1 MIKVLYPNCAGLDVH
16 KKFVVAC
23 RVSMDAGGNTQK
35 QMRKFST
42 MRADLEEMAKWLQ
55 ESGSTHVAMES
66 SGVYWKPIYN
76 ILEGLFEVV
85 LVNAQ
90 AIKRMPGRKT
100 DMKDA
105 EWIATLMQH
114 GLLQGSFIP
123 ERQQRELR
131 DLTRYHQSLVQER
144 SRFANRLQKLLED
157 TNLKLGSVA
166 TDLQGVSAQAILRAI
181 AQGETDPKTLAEMT
195 HGSLRSKRNEM
206 EQALVGTV
214 SNHHRFMLQQLLTQL
229 DFLNQQ
235 ITQIDARIE
244 EQLANMPAPFEKAVQ
259 LLDTIPGV
267 NRPLAIVIVAEIGID
282 MSRFPSDRHI
292 TAWAGVAPGNNE
304 TGGKQRSGKTRHGN
318 EHLETALVLAAHA
331 AARTKQTYLRSLY
344 NRLASRRGKQRAAV
358 AVGRTILQAAY
369 FMLKNGETFVELGQ
383 DYLDK
388 LDRERTAKRLVRRVK
403 KLGFEVNLIE
413 QDTAHTSDEYLR
425 ALPNQLLLP
434 TTG

>member
-1 MIKVLYPNCAGLDVH
+1 MIKILYPNCAGLDVH

-23 RVSMDAGGNTQK
+23 RLSVDAAGNTQK
-35 QMRKFST
+35 QMRKFSS
-42 MRADLEEMAKWLQ
+42 MRADLEAMAKWLQ
-55 ESGSTHVAMES
+55 EGGSTHVAIES

-76 ILEGLFEVV
+76 ILEGLFDIV

-157 TNLKLGSVA
+157 TNLKLASVA

-181 AQGETDPKTLAEMT
+181 AQGETDPKVLAEMT

-206 EQALVGTV
+206 EQALVGSV
-214 SNHHRFMLQQLLTQL
+214 SEHHRFMLQQFLTQL

-235 ITQIDARIE
+235 IAQIEARIE
-244 EQLANMPAPFEKAVQ
+244 EQLAQMPAPFEKAVQ

-267 NRPLAIVIVAEIGID
+267 NRPLAIVIVAEIGVD
-282 MSRFPSDRHI
+282 MSRFPSDRQI

-304 TGGKQRSGKTRHGN
+304 TGGKQRSGRTRHGN

-358 AVGRTILQAAY
+358 AVGRSILQAAY
-369 FMLKNGETFVELGQ
+369 FMLKKGETFFELGQ

-388 LDRERTAKRLVRRVK
+388 LDRERTAKRLVGRLH
-403 KLGFEVNLIE
+403 KLGFEVNLVDKE
-413 QDTAHTSDEYLR
+413 VVRLEGEHLHTSPPAR
-425 ALPNQLLLP
+425 LLP
-434 TTG
+434 ISV

>member
-23 RVSMDAGGNTQK
+23 RLSVDATGNTQK

-42 MRADLEEMAKWLQ
+42 MRADLERMVQWLQ
-55 ESGSTHVAMES
+55 EGGCTHVAMES

-90 AIKRMPGRKT
+90 AIKRLPGRKT

-157 TNLKLGSVA
+157 TNLKLAAVA

-181 AQGETDPKTLAEMT
+181 AQGETDPNTLAQMT
-195 HGSLRSKRNEM
+195 HGCLRSKRTEM
-206 EQALVGTV
+206 EQALAGSV
-214 SNHHRFMLQQLLTQL
+214 SDHHRFMLQQLLTQL

-235 ITQIDARIE
+235 IEQLEAHIQ
-244 EQLANMPAPFEKAVQ
+244 EQLAKMPAPFEKAVQ

-267 NRPLAIVIVAEIGID
+267 NRPLAIVIVAEIGAD
-282 MSRFPSDRHI
+282 MSRFPSDRHL

-331 AARTKQTYLRSLY
+331 AARTKNTYLRSLY
-344 NRLASRRGKQRAAV
+344 ARLASRRGKQRAAV
-358 AVGRTILQAAY
+358 AVGRTILQSAY
-369 FMLKNGETFVELGQ
+369 FMLKKGETFHELGQ

-388 LDRERTAKRLVRRVK
+388 LDRELTTKRLVRRLHN
-403 KLGFEVNLIE
+403 LGFEVNLVDRQVTGPLDE
-413 QDTAHTSDEYLR
+413 HAHTPT
-425 ALPNQLLLP
+425 APLLIP
-434 TTG
+434 IAV

>member
-1 MIKVLYPNCAGLDVH
+1 MIKILYPNCAGLDVH

-23 RVSMDAGGNTQK
+23 RLSVDGAGHTHKEMG
-35 QMRKFST
+35 RYST
-42 MRADLEEMAKWLQ
+42 MRADLEALAKWLQ
-55 ESGSTHVAMES
+55 EGSCTHVAMES

-76 ILEGLFEVV
+76 ILEGLFDIV

-123 ERQQRELR
+123 ERQQRALR
-131 DLTRYHQSLVQER
+131 DLTRYHQSLVEER

-157 TNLKLGSVA
+157 TNLKLASVA

-181 AQGETDPKTLAEMT
+181 TQGETDPKVLAEMT
-195 HGSLRSKRNEM
+195 HGGLRNKRNIM
-206 EQALVGTV
+206 EQALAGSV
-214 SNHHRFMLQQLLTQL
+214 SEHHRFMLHQLLTQL

-235 ITQIDARIE
+235 IAQIEARIG
-244 EQLANMPAPFEKAVQ
+244 EQLAQMPAPFEIAVQ

-267 NRPLAIVIVAEIGID
+267 NRALAIVIVAEIGVD
-282 MSRFPSDRHI
+282 MCRFPSDRHI
-292 TAWAGVAPGNNE
+292 TAWAGIAPGNNE
-304 TGGKQRSGKTRHGN
+304 TGGKQRSGRTRHGN

-358 AVGRTILQAAY
+358 AVGRSILQAAY
-369 FMLKNGETFVELGQ
+369 FMIKKGESFHELGQ

-388 LDRERTAKRLVRRVK
+388 LDRERVAKRLVRRLH
-403 KLGFEVNLIE
+403 KLGFEVNLIDRE
-413 QDTAHTSDEYLR
+413 VAHTADEHLQTSPAVR
-425 ALPNQLLLP
+425 VLQIAV
-434 TTG
+434 